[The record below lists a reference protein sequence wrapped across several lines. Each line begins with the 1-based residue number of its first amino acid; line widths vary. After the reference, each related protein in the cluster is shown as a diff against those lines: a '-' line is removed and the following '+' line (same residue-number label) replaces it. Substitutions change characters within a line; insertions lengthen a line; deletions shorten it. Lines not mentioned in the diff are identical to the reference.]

1 MNRWVLFSAAM
12 MVSLPALAVPPPVPA
27 PGAVRLIGLGVAA
40 MVLTRLLRR

>member
-12 MVSLPALAVPPPVPA
+12 MVSLPALAAPPVPA
-27 PGAVRLIGLGVAA
+27 PGAVSLIGLGVAA